1 MVCVFSSYAIAR
13 ASNIFF
19 FTRQTEYQLDNRKQ
33 LLGFSKIMEFK
44 INHAREAM
52 MKFTMA
58 LPLHDLFSA
67 VLSVQQFCV
76 WKVPSPPPPR
86 TCLDKIMACPFDQS
100 LKRVLLET
108 VQLILLLLTFSS
120 ITPVTVFL
128 QISGLTGFTL
138 VLLCI
143 MVICRSC
150 FSLFLYNC
158 IILSLMLSILRCK
171 TACPP
176 NVCYGHLK
184 YE

>member
-1 MVCVFSSYAIAR
+1 MQGKPWWSS
-13 ASNIFF
+13 
-19 FTRQTEYQLDNRKQ
+19 
-33 LLGFSKIMEFK
+33 
-44 INHAREAM
+44 
-52 MKFTMA
+52 
-58 LPLHDLFSA
+58 PWLFPCMIYF
-67 VLSVQQFCV
+67 QQFFLCSNFV
-76 WKVPSPPPPR
+76 FQKCPAAPPAPT
-86 TCLDKIMACPFDQS
+86 TCLDKIMACPFDHS

-128 QISGLTGFTL
+128 QLSGLTGFTL

-158 IILSLMLSILRCK
+158 IILSLLLSILRCK

-184 YE
+184 YEWSKSCTKI